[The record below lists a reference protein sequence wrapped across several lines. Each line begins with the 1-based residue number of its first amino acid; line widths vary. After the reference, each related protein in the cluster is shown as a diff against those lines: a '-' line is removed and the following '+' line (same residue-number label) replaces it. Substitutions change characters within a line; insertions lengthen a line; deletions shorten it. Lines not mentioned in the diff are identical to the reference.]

1 MVNVEWALRRVGAAQ
16 CLILEHES
24 LESNESLTPRGGFVF
39 PQITQIFTDF

>member
-1 MVNVEWALRRVGAAQ
+1 MLNVDCCMGAAQ

-24 LESNESLTPRGGFVF
+24 HESNESLTPRGGFVF

>member
-1 MVNVEWALRRVGAAQ
+1 MGAAQ

-24 LESNESLTPRGGFVF
+24 HESNESLTPRGGFVF

>member
-1 MVNVEWALRRVGAAQ
+1 MGAAQ

-24 LESNESLTPRGGFVF
+24 HESLTPRGGFVF